1 MAAKKTVAHPK
12 SAPLAK
18 AEPTTPTVVQ
28 PRPVAF
34 GACEALAEHVR
45 ARLDH
50 LAAEAVR
57 LAADGDA
64 VAAHARIEDAIAGAR
79 AARHLGVFDSDG
91 DYAETLYSLANIRN
105 GLGLLGGAS

>member
-1 MAAKKTVAHPK
+1 MAATKKVTHPK

-18 AEPTTPTVVQ
+18 AEPTPVVQ

-34 GACEALAEHVR
+34 GAREALAEHVR
-45 ARLDH
+45 ARLDY
-50 LAAEAVR
+50 LAADAVR
-57 LAADGDA
+57 LAADGDV

-91 DYAETLYSLANIRN
+91 DYAECLYGLANIRS
-105 GLGLLGGAS
+105 GLGLIGGTS